1 MCLDSTNGG
10 CFIADT
16 TVLMAD
22 GSSQSIQD
30 IKVGDK
36 LKAVDGTNTVLS
48 LIRPT
53 LGHQDIYAINGQEA
67 FFTANHPFLTTDGWK
82 SLDPAT
88 TKKEIPDLEV
98 SLLKIGDILITEA
111 GKVLVIS
118 ISASSNSSSTQLYN
132 FELDG
137 DHTYFANGFAV
148 HNKLAPVN

>member
-1 MCLDSTNGG
+1 
-10 CFIADT
+10 
-16 TVLMAD
+16 MAD
-22 GSSQSIQD
+22 GSSKSIQD
-30 IKVGDK
+30 IKVGDT
-36 LKAVDGTNTVLS
+36 LKAVDGNNTVLS

-53 LGHQDIYAINGQEA
+53 LGRQDIYSINSQKA

-98 SLLKIGDILITEA
+98 SLLEIGDILITEES
-111 GKVLVIS
+111 KILVVS
-118 ISASSNSSSTQLYN
+118 ISASPSDASTQLYN

-148 HNKLAPVN
+148 HNKR